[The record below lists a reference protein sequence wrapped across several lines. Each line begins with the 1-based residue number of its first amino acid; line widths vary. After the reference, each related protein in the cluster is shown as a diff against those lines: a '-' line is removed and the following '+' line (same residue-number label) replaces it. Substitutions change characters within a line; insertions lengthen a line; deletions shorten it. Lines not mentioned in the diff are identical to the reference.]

1 VFYGTILGV
10 FLIAIFIK
18 KVKGKAVFWAAI
30 ISETII
36 ILLFLMEV
44 VSFLWLNVIGALLT
58 VSLGLIL
65 QKLFNES

>member
-1 VFYGTILGV
+1 
-10 FLIAIFIK
+10 
-18 KVKGKAVFWAAI
+18 VFWAAI